1 MSNFIEL
8 TTSDGKIILNTNN
21 IIEIKSINSVSR
33 EFKTSILYAN
43 GEKLRDLWVA
53 EDYETIKNF
62 LRAGTVNKH
71 MPGEW
76 IRVE

>member
-8 TTSDGKIILNTNN
+8 TTSDGKMILNTNN

-33 EFKTSILYAN
+33 ELKTSILYTN

-53 EDYETIKNF
+53 EDYETIKME
-62 LRAGTVNKH
+62 LCVNSR
-71 MPGEW
+71 P
-76 IRVE
+76 

>member
-8 TTSDGKIILNTNN
+8 TTADGKIILNTNN

-33 EFKTSILYAN
+33 EFNTSVLYTN

-53 EDYETIKNF
+53 EDYKCIKNA
-62 LRAGTVNKH
+62 LRVVFK
-71 MPGEW
+71 P
-76 IRVE
+76 

>member
-8 TTSDGKIILNTNN
+8 TTSDGKIILNTNS

-33 EFKTSILYAN
+33 EFKTCILYTN

-53 EDYETIKNF
+53 EDYETIKME
-62 LRAGTVNKH
+62 LCVTSR
-71 MPGEW
+71 P
-76 IRVE
+76 

>member
-21 IIEIKSINSVSR
+21 IIEIKQIPFNS
-33 EFKTSILYAN
+33 EFNTSVLYAN

-53 EDYETIKNF
+53 EDYELIKNE
-62 LRAGTVNKH
+62 LCVTCR
-71 MPGEW
+71 P
-76 IRVE
+76 

>member
-33 EFKTSILYAN
+33 EFKTGILYTN
-43 GEKLRDLWVA
+43 GEKLRDLWVV
-53 EDYETIKNF
+53 EDYETIKME
-62 LRAGTVNKH
+62 LCVNSR
-71 MPGEW
+71 P
-76 IRVE
+76 

>member
-53 EDYETIKNF
+53 EDYETIKME
-62 LRAGTVNKH
+62 LCVNSR
-71 MPGEW
+71 P
-76 IRVE
+76 